1 MIAKNSKSYFRYLNK
16 LVINATLLIIT
27 LSTKKP
33 INDDY
38 SALIEKIETN
48 LKVCKYTVNDRVN
61 TWKYKKI
68 FSKGYTE
75 NWSSEKFTIESAFKT
90 NSWKYKVKM

>member
-16 LVINATLLIIT
+16 LVINTTLLIIT

-38 SALIEKIETN
+38 SALIEKI
-48 LKVCKYTVNDRVN
+48 
-61 TWKYKKI
+61 
-68 FSKGYTE
+68 
-75 NWSSEKFTIESAFKT
+75 
-90 NSWKYKVKM
+90 